1 MDGVCDPID
10 AWGDNAR
17 NFRPPCKPT
26 TYKWTYNGLAPSQA
40 RRNGFKSWWDIPIIW
55 WVKSAPTVGI
65 GLR

>member
-17 NFRPPCKPT
+17 NFRPPCK

-40 RRNGFKSWWDIPIIW
+40 RRNGLRVGWDIPIIW
-55 WVKSAPTVGI
+55 WV
-65 GLR
+65 

>member
-40 RRNGFKSWWDIPIIW
+40 QRNGLRVGWDIPKIW
-55 WVKSAPTVGI
+55 WV
-65 GLR
+65 

>member
-1 MDGVCDPID
+1 MDSVCDPID

-40 RRNGFKSWWDIPIIW
+40 LRNGFRVGWDIPIIL
-55 WVKSAPTVGI
+55 WV
-65 GLR
+65 